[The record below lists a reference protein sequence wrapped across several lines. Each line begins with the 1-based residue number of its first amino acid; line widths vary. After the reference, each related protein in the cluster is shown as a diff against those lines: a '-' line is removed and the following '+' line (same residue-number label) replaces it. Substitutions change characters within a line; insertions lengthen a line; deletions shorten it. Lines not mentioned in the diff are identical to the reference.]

1 MSVSMPLNTPSWNN
15 VDQALVMPRQLVK
28 LHCQEG
34 TSDKVYNIYLCQLI
48 GQDQSNDHIVTF
60 EYGRRG
66 SALKEG
72 TKTNSSVDYYEAVK
86 IFNSL
91 INEKRKKG
99 YQLLDSFVD
108 TRPIDTKVTEKLKE
122 KPPVENKLLPVE
134 LPPVYT
140 PKCVLLNPITQDEA
154 DKLIANDDW
163 MIQEK
168 MDGVRFMIEA
178 EVLPFGSEFKG
189 YNRTGKDCK
198 VPKFIIDD
206 FELLNLEEK
215 VFLDGELIGD
225 KFYVF
230 DILQLG
236 DKDLREIGFGKRYE
250 ILKSLKLNSDYINT
264 VEAYG
269 VRSTKQKLF
278 DSCKTKEG
286 VVFKNKK
293 APYHIGRPASGGD
306 YLKFKFCDTCT
317 CMVIKVGNK
326 RSVGIGLTNGK
337 DIVEIGNVTIPVNFE
352 MPDVGNKVEVK
363 YLYAHKGGS
372 LIQPVYLGERDDV
385 EVDHIDDIKYK
396 SAV

>member
-1 MSVSMPLNTPSWNN
+1 MSMPLNSPSWNN
-15 VDQALVMPRQLVK
+15 VDQMLLMPRQIVK

-34 TSDKVYNIYLCQLI
+34 TSDKVYNIYLSQLVA
-48 GQDQSNDHIVTF
+48 QDKDKDHIVTF

-66 SALKEG
+66 SSLKEG
-72 TKTNSSVDYYEAVK
+72 TKTNAPVDYFQAVK
-86 IFNSL
+86 IFNDL

-99 YQLLDSFVD
+99 YQLVDSFSD

-122 KPPVENKLLPVE
+122 KPPVEKKLPPVE
-134 LPPVYT
+134 LSPVYS

-154 DKLIANDDW
+154 DNLIANDDW

-198 VPKFIIDD
+198 VPKFIVDD

-215 VFLDGELIGD
+215 VLLDGELIGD
-225 KFYVF
+225 KFHVF
-230 DILQLG
+230 DILELG
-236 DKDLREIGFGKRYE
+236 NKDLRGMGFKERYE
-250 ILKSLKLNSDYINT
+250 ILNRLNLNSDYINT
-264 VEAYG
+264 VEAYD
-269 VRSTKQKLF
+269 VRSIKQKIF

-286 VVFKNKK
+286 VVFKNKN
-293 APYHIGRPASGGD
+293 APYRVGRPSSGGD

-326 RSVGIGLTNGK
+326 RSVGIGLTNGN